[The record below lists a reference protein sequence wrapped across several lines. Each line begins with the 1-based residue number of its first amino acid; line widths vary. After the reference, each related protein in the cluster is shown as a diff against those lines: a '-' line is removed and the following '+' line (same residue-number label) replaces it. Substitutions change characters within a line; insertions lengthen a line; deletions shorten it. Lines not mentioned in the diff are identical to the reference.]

1 MSPFKTLTVL
11 LLIWVLGCAFHVDLT
26 KETVDNLILQQDGR
40 WGGLFLFL
48 EIADICPWVKTKWPE
63 SSVFNRKPPII
74 EGAPSP
80 GLTKRR
86 DLLQRASS
94 PCTPSQPLW
103 GASSTRETQGDSSG
117 TAALHSAYGEGR
129 FSRLP
134 DLSLQKGH
142 VNMGLGM
149 RIIQKGL
156 GFL

>member
-48 EIADICPWVKTKWPE
+48 ENADICPWVKTKWPE

-86 DLLQRASS
+86 DR
-94 PCTPSQPLW
+94 
-103 GASSTRETQGDSSG
+103 SSTRVSK
-117 TAALHSAYGEGR
+117 LVVPLSAQDQEMCVFTVAYTHI
-129 FSRLP
+129 FISVSI
-134 DLSLQKGH
+134 SLYILKYEFTLILLAP
-142 VNMGLGM
+142 V
-149 RIIQKGL
+149 
-156 GFL
+156 